1 MINLEVDKFTDSASQ
16 KFPTLFVLTVNDETY
31 SFDYGDYKSAKPFTV
46 WRWSGPPYL
55 IDSIEDESLA
65 EKIKACQFC
74 EIGPEIQRI
83 QLQAHRLFQ
92 HPFVYQRI
100 AVEQLNEKFYITM
113 FFGFSSRHW
122 NLPWSF
128 SNYEKMMRS
137 LIFEHYKE
145 TATLLNI
152 EDPVIRETIAFRVD
166 TPTSTIEAELSNL
179 SLILKE
185 MNTIAEETLA
195 SSIDKNSI
203 RILFS
208 FPDEV
213 KVPCEQYL
221 LYFSQFLQDLGVK
234 ADTSIQDEVGQV
246 LFTVKPTE
254 RTDALEKIREALNL
268 YLKLPL
274 SPISDSANESIA
286 TQRLESTILRLRS
299 DLKLAAAELQ
309 AKYAT
314 IEAQQ
319 LIINVQKGLLS
330 GEILRDSIKYEAPQP
345 EDKEYLMR
353 NMVSLGTF
361 EKGGVGFHLG
371 EMLRKLKQ
379 WFAEDKQKDL

>member
-1 MINLEVDKFTDSASQ
+1 MINLKANKFTGPPNNQ
-16 KFPTLFVLTVNDETY
+16 FPTLFVLTVDGESSSYEYRVDGAGVFN
-31 SFDYGDYKSAKPFTV
+31 V
-46 WRWSGPPYL
+46 WRWSGPPY
-55 IDSIEDESLA
+55 IVTIEDKSLA
-65 EKIKACQFC
+65 DKVKASVVC
-74 EIGPEIQRI
+74 EIGPEIRS
-83 QLQAHRLFQ
+83 LALKANRLFEHRFIFQ
-92 HPFVYQRI
+92 LI
-100 AVEQLNEKFYITM
+100 DVEQLDGTFYITIN
-113 FFGFSSRHW
+113 FGFDSHKW

-128 SNYEKMMRS
+128 SDYQKMMNS
-137 LIFEHYKE
+137 LILEHYKE
-145 TATLLNI
+145 AATLMKLDDDLRNHQ
-152 EDPVIRETIAFRVD
+152 VIAFRVD
-166 TPTSTIEAELSNL
+166 TPTSTIETELSRV
-179 SLILKE
+179 SLILRE
-185 MNTIAEETLA
+185 VNAIAEEKLA
-195 SSIDKNSI
+195 SSIDNKSI
-203 RILFS
+203 RMLFS

-246 LFTVKPTE
+246 LFTVTPTE
-254 RTDALEKIREALNL
+254 RADALEKIREALSL

-274 SPISDSANESIA
+274 SRIADSTDESIA

-309 AKYAT
+309 AKNTT

-330 GEILRDSIKYEAPQP
+330 GEILGDSLRYETPKP
-345 EDKEYLMR
+345 EDKEYLMKDI
-353 NMVSLGTF
+353 VSLGTF

-379 WFAEDKQKDL
+379 WFAEDKQNGG